1 MKPPIEYRPGRRPI
15 RVEEASDEYK
25 EAMTDTWRVLGQG
38 KFDRTAYQREYMRKR
53 RAKLKIT

>member
-1 MKPPIEYRPGRRPI
+1 MKPPIEYRPVRP
-15 RVEEASDEYK
+15 EASAEYK
-25 EAMTDTWRVLGQG
+25 EAMTDTWRVLDKV